1 MEQKEVLAVI
11 RDTGVVPVVV
21 LEKIENTLPV
31 LRALAAGG
39 VKIAE
44 ITFRTECAE
53 EAIRLAAQKLKD
65 MLVGAGTVINAEQC
79 ERAIKAGAKFIVSP
93 GFSAEVA
100 LCCRKNNIL
109 YVPGT
114 VTPTEIMEALSF
126 GLKVLKYFPAENYGG
141 LKAVKA
147 LSAAFPQVSFVPT
160 GGINGANLQSYISF
174 GKIVACG
181 GSWMLQGGAEEIT
194 KACKEAVAIVKEAR
208 A

>member
-1 MEQKEVLAVI
+1 MDQKAVLQCI
-11 RDTGVVPVVV
+11 QDTGIVPVVV
-21 LEKIENTLPV
+21 LKKIEDALPV
-31 LRALAAGG
+31 LQAMAEGG

-53 EAIRLAAQKLKD
+53 EAIRLATQKMSD

-100 LCCRKNNIL
+100 EVCRKKNML

-126 GLKVLKYFPAENYGG
+126 DLKILKYFPAESYGG
-141 LKAVKA
+141 LKSIKA
-147 LSAAFPQVSFVPT
+147 LSAAFPQVSFIPT
-160 GGINGANLQSYISF
+160 GGINGTNLQSYISF
-174 GKIVACG
+174 DKIVACG

-194 KACKEAVAIVKEAR
+194 KACKEAVEIVKGVR